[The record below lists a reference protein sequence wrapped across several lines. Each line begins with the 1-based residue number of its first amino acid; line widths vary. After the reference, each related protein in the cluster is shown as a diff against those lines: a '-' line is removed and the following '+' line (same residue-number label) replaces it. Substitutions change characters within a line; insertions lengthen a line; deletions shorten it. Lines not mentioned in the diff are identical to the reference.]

1 MKTHPS
7 FLLTCLMI
15 LLVSCQKDRYYV
27 PGNRTV
33 NIKIHRFDQAF
44 QLNQQPLDTTFLYL
58 YATEIMKVDKPGSK
72 MYQDFYTIFH
82 QDTSIARLYA
92 VSQQVFKE
100 VAPLEKQLGH
110 AFYRLTYFLPEIPIP
125 RVYMHLSAYGESIV
139 SAPGILSASIDKYLG
154 TDYPIYSV
162 LFQPYQIERM
172 YPEKILSDYLIGW
185 IRSELTQ
192 QKLVEK
198 ERLLD
203 YLIYEGKLLFL
214 LTKVLPDEP
223 MERLISFT
231 PAQLAWCQK
240 NEKKMWQSLIE
251 MKHLYST
258 DRAVI
263 ANYLEEAPSTSYF
276 PEESPGRAIVWT
288 GYRIVESYMK
298 RHPAISIKQLIYF
311 KDAAALLQSSGYRP

>member
-1 MKTHPS
+1 
-7 FLLTCLMI
+7 
-15 LLVSCQKDRYYV
+15 V
-27 PGNRTV
+27 PRNQTV

-44 QLNQQPLDTTFLYL
+44 QLNQKPLDSAFLYL
-58 YATEIMKVDKPGSK
+58 YATEIMKVDEPGSK

-92 VSQQVFKE
+92 VSQQVFKD
-100 VAPLEKQLGH
+100 VTPLEKKLGD
-110 AFYRLTYFLPEIPIP
+110 AFYRLSYFLPEIPIP

-154 TDYPIYSV
+154 TDYPIYSL

-172 YPEKILSDYLIGW
+172 YPEKILSDYLTGW
-185 IRSELTQ
+185 IRSELTP

-203 YLIYEGKLLFL
+203 YLIYEGKILFL
-214 LTKVLPDEP
+214 LTHVLPDEP
-223 MERLISFT
+223 LERLISFT
-231 PAQLAWCQK
+231 PEQLAWCQK
-240 NEKKMWQSLIE
+240 NEKKMWQSLID
-251 MKHLYST
+251 MKHLYSS

-263 ANYLEEAPSTSYF
+263 ANYLEEAPRTSYF

-298 RHPAISIKQLIYF
+298 RHPSISIKQLIYST
-311 KDAAALLQSSGYRP
+311 DAAALLQSSGYRP